1 MVAQDAAARRAH
13 QVSAA
18 GDAESVSA
26 ELEGWLAQDG
36 PRTLGSL
43 NELFGQKS
51 FAIAFVLLL
60 GVPALPLP
68 TGGATHV
75 FEIVAALL
83 ALTAHRR
90 SRRDLASRSVGVGSI
105 SADLASSASCAG

>member
-1 MVAQDAAARRAH
+1 M
-13 QVSAA
+13 SAA
-18 GDAESVSA
+18 GDARSISA

-83 ALTAHRR
+83 ALQLIVG
-90 SRRDLASRSVGVGSI
+90 RDEIWLPQRWRGSATRCARVRASRSRT
-105 SADLASSASCAG
+105 